1 MHERHKHGIATEL
14 VILMVDTLRHLP
26 RRELSAV
33 LRTLSRGERIRVMQ
47 QAARIVSAR
56 RR

>member
-1 MHERHKHGIATEL
+1 MHERHKHAIATEL

-33 LRTLSRGERIRVMQ
+33 LRTLSRGERIRVTQ